1 MDFIKDGLKDMAALR
16 KTDLYFVY
24 IVLFNFSFSF
34 IYNVVI
40 YSSLNP
46 FSVSKQSALNFGTMF
61 LVLFSSYAD
70 CAVKHSKLGLNSC
83 TAPSKE
89 RNT

>member
-24 IVLFNFSFSF
+24 TVLFNFSFSLV
-34 IYNVVI
+34 YNVVI

-46 FSVSKQSALNFGTMF
+46 FSVSKQSTLNFGTML

-70 CAVKHSKLGLNSC
+70 CTEKHCKF
-83 TAPSKE
+83 
-89 RNT
+89 